1 MSIST
6 KGRYAVRAMLEL
18 ALRTGGGPTLIKDIC
33 ERQRISKLYLEQLF
47 GRLKTAG
54 LVRSIRGPSGGFML
68 AKPPSEIRLID
79 IVQTMDGSN
88 APVDCVDNV
97 EACPRSGSC
106 VARVVW
112 SDVKKAVDNVL
123 ASSTLEDLAKQEKQ
137 NRATSTETDK
147 G

>member
-18 ALRTGGGPTLIKDIC
+18 ALRAGEGPTLIKDIC
-33 ERQRISKLYLEQLF
+33 ERQGLSNLYLEQLF

-54 LVRSIRGPSGGFML
+54 LVRSLRGPSGGFML
-68 AKPPSEIRLID
+68 AKSPSEIRLID
-79 IVQTMDGSN
+79 IVQTMDGSS
-88 APVDCVDNV
+88 APVDCVDNI

-106 VARVVW
+106 VARGVW
-112 SDVKKAVDNVL
+112 SDVKKAVDTVL

>member
-1 MSIST
+1 
-6 KGRYAVRAMLEL
+6 MLEL
-18 ALRTGGGPTLIKDIC
+18 ALRTGEGPTLIKDIC
-33 ERQRISKLYLEQLF
+33 ERQSISNLYLEQLF

-106 VARVVW
+106 VARGVW

-137 NRATSTETDK
+137 NRDIATETDK